1 MLDKEEMKTI
11 LQNFSER
18 FGDDETA
25 MNELRRIQEDHE
37 ERINNESRAY
47 DSDGILYSEK
57 YDNLK
62 RRYRERFFTSD
73 EEIKED
79 QKEDIKKDSS
89 KLTFESLFENRE
101 GDYKKGM

>member
-47 DSDGILYSEK
+47 I
-57 YDNLK
+57 
-62 RRYRERFFTSD
+62 
-73 EEIKED
+73 
-79 QKEDIKKDSS
+79 QKNMTI
-89 KLTFESLFENRE
+89 
-101 GDYKKGM
+101 